1 MRSGCGV
8 ITMPSI
14 QLPIVRGDKTT
25 AQTDYGDRLPK
36 NMIAVSK
43 EIRGAAGYLI
53 SADGLKSF
61 GAGLGLDRG
70 GYYSDRQGKHCRVS
84 GGRFITVGTDGA
96 VTNVGAISGAG
107 QASFAQSFNS
117 LCVVTDGKAWRYV
130 GGSLVQITDPDLK
143 APIDVCWIDGYF
155 FFTDGQYIYHTQ
167 PNNEALIDPLD
178 YATAEFMPDKSLGV
192 MQTQD
197 NFVLVFGRYSMEYFV
212 NQANVDFAF
221 SRIAQKSIQAGIV
234 GTHCKCMLSGM
245 VFILG
250 GRKDET
256 ASFHVVQAGG
266 IENLS
271 TQTVDEIFSSYT
283 EAELSTAVLESRTD
297 ERDQLVIVRLP
308 RHTLMYNHKAA
319 MTIGKQNAWSVLS
332 YGVSNDVWLGANGV
346 FDPRIAKWV
355 YGSVYDGGIYT
366 LDKTSAALNGTAVEC
381 EFSTP
386 LVPAKN
392 VRVGDIELNTIA
404 GYNKSDVVLFMSVS
418 FEGAFVSSE
427 MIQVYSGPLQYGR
440 PLLIRRAVAY
450 VSHEFSLQFRCVSK
464 DKINVSN
471 LVVNYG

>member
-1 MRSGCGV
+1 
-8 ITMPSI
+8 
-14 QLPIVRGDKTT
+14 
-25 AQTDYGDRLPK
+25 
-36 NMIAVSK
+36 MIAVSK

-61 GAGLGLDRG
+61 ATGLGLDRG
-70 GYYSDRQGKHCRVS
+70 GYYSDRQARHCRVS
-84 GGRFITVGTDGA
+84 GGRFITVGTNGS
-96 VTNVGAISGAG
+96 VTDIGSISGLDR
-107 QASFAQSFNS
+107 ASFAQSFNN
-117 LCVVTDGKAWRYV
+117 LCVVS
-130 GGSLVQITDPDLK
+130 GGNAYLYNGSALTQITDPDLGN
-143 APIDVCWIDGYF
+143 PIDVCWIDSYF
-155 FFTDGQYIYHTQ
+155 FYTDGEFIYHS
-167 PNNEALIDPLD
+167 LISDESQVDPLD

-197 NFVLVFGRYSMEYFV
+197 NLVLVFGRYSMEYFI
-212 NQANVDFAF
+212 NQANADFAF
-221 SRIAQKSIQAGIV
+221 SRIAQKSVMAGIV
-234 GTHCKCMLSGM
+234 GTHCKCMLDGM
-245 VFILG
+245 IFILG

-283 EAELSTAVLESRTD
+283 ESELSTAALESRTD
-297 ERDQLVIVRLP
+297 ERDKLVIVRLP

-319 MTIGKQNAWSVLS
+319 MTIGVQNAWSVLS
-332 YGVSNDVWLGANGV
+332 YGVDNDIWLGANGV

-355 YGSVYDGGIYT
+355 YGSVYDSGIYT
-366 LDKTSAALNGTAVEC
+366 LDKTSAALNDTAVEC

-404 GYNKSDVVLFMSVS
+404 GYNASNVVIFMSVS
-418 FEGAFVSSE
+418 YEGALVTGE
-427 MIQVYSGPLQYGR
+427 YIQVYSGPLQYGR
-440 PLLIRRAVAY
+440 RLIIRRAVGF
-450 VSHEFSLQFRCVSK
+450 VPDEFSLQFRCVSK